1 MLIKNK
7 KTPHQFCPQ
16 EIKSRRIIID
26 RKSLS
31 ELLFIIISF
40 NIPVDE
46 QPKYVLFNAAGFRHL
61 SINIL
66 GKNACIID
74 DSKHICVSFPFL
86 S

>member
-1 MLIKNK
+1 MRFMLIKNK

-46 QPKYVLFNAAGFRHL
+46 HPKYVLFNAAGFRHL
-61 SINIL
+61 SINIQ
-66 GKNACIID
+66 CIID